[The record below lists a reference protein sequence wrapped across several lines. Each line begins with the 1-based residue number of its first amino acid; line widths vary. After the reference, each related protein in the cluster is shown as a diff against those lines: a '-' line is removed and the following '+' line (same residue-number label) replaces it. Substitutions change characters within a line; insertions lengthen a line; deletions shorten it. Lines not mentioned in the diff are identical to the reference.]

1 VSDNK
6 APYVLENEH
15 GTMGT
20 IDYLYLFMT
29 LEAAQRYADKYPESN
44 WKARRIDGGFKDVSS

>member
-1 VSDNK
+1 MDKK

-20 IDYLYLFMT
+20 ADCLYLFMT
-29 LEAAQRYADKYPESN
+29 LESAQQYADKYPEAN
-44 WKARRIDGGFKDVSS
+44 WKVRRIDRGFKEVSS